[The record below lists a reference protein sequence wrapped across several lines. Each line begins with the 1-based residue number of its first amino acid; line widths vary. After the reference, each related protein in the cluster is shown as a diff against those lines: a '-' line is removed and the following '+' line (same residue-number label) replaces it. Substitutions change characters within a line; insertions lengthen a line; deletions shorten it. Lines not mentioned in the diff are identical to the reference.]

1 MKIIILGIN
10 GMIGSSIFI
19 ELSKN
24 FNLEVLGTLRKVD
37 FKSYFDSNLHKN
49 ILYFEELN
57 NINLLLDKHKPNII
71 INCIGITK
79 HAREINNIQNSIFVN
94 SIFPHN
100 LKDVCKN
107 KNIRLIH
114 ISSDC
119 VFLGQKGDYKDYDN
133 SDCLDLYGKSKALGE
148 INDDKSV
155 TIRTSTIGHELNSS
169 FGLLE
174 WFLLQKEECEG
185 YKNAIFSGLTNIEL
199 SKVIMNKIIPNKNL
213 TGIYNVGGNII
224 SKFCLLEII
233 KSVYKKNINIKVN
246 KEFVI
251 DRSLNSNLFCSKTSY
266 YPPSWIVQVEEMYK
280 IYLSRK
286 LSDVK
291 K

>member
-1 MKIIILGIN
+1 MKIIVLGVN
-10 GMIGSSIFI
+10 GMIGSSVFI

-24 FNLEVLGTLRKVD
+24 FNLEVLGTLRSVD
-37 FKSYFDSNLHKN
+37 FKSYFDSNLNKN

-79 HAREINNIQNSIFVN
+79 HVGGIDNIQNSIFVN

-114 ISSDC
+114 ISTDC
-119 VFLGQKGDYKDYDN
+119 VKKKKKGNYKDYDN

-148 INDDKSV
+148 INDDNSV
-155 TIRTSTIGHELNSS
+155 TIRTSTIGHELNSNL
-169 FGLLE
+169 GLLE
-174 WFLLQKEECEG
+174 WFLSQKEECEG

-199 SKVIMNKIIPNKNL
+199 SRVIMNKIIPNKNL
-213 TGIYNVGGNII
+213 TGIYNVGGKII
-224 SKFCLLEII
+224 NKFSLLEII
-233 KSVYKKNINIKVN
+233 KNVYKKKINIKVK

-266 YPPSWIVQVEEMYK
+266 IPPSWIFQVEEMYQ

-286 LSDVK
+286 LSDVEK
-291 K
+291 